1 MEPSRWYVR
10 LANETIGPVTDAEFH
25 ELVQKGGIGPRT
37 PVSSDRETW
46 VPAHNIPGFAIRLMN
61 PPLISMPRAA
71 TPIARKAGFIL
82 LFGLTAGIAGSAVSD
97 WLGTGLFAT
106 CGAIFGGLLGAFW
119 SVISRAAHRDQPT
132 NQN

>member
-46 VPAHNIPGFAIRLMN
+46 VPAHNIPGFASRLMN
-61 PPLISMPRAA
+61 SPLIPTSRAA

-82 LFGLTAGIAGSAVSD
+82 LFGIAAGIVGVAVSD

-106 CGAIFGGLLGAFW
+106 CGAIFGALLGAFW
-119 SVISRAAHRDQPT
+119 PVISRPAHRDQPT